1 MNSAQKHLETKLN
14 EVQNKIA
21 DWVGK
26 NLTAQQVKELFPL
39 VNESTIIQSKIAVE
53 IAIDTVFEKLKET
66 KVDLGA
72 HKLIPPHDG
81 TSATLRDNS
90 RSGS

>member
-1 MNSAQKHLETKLN
+1 MNNTQNELETKLN

-53 IAIDTVFEKLKET
+53 IAIETVFEKLKAT

-72 HKLIPPHDG
+72 HKLIPLHDG
-81 TSATLRDNS
+81 TPATLRDNG

>member
-1 MNSAQKHLETKLN
+1 MNNTQKELEAKLN
-14 EVQNKIA
+14 EVQTKIA
-21 DWVGK
+21 DWVEK
-26 NLTAQQVKELFPL
+26 NLTAQQAKELFPL
-39 VNESTIIQSKIAVE
+39 VSESTLIQLE
-53 IAIDTVFEKLKET
+53 IAIEAVFGKLKET

-72 HKLIPPHDG
+72 NKLIPLHDG